1 MNDVSSEMSV
11 SLGTLRPLTPDIA
24 EFVAEVRFGSLAE
37 FEERVALVRF
47 TSSSGYPGQDPKSVG
62 DWRWSHPILVD

>member
-24 EFVAEVRFGSLAE
+24 EFVAEVPLWGQLLPKRASLPCP
-37 FEERVALVRF
+37 LC
-47 TSSSGYPGQDPKSVG
+47 P
-62 DWRWSHPILVD
+62 H